1 MKRAVLIVNRHSRR
15 GGDGTPR
22 LVERLRALGLDLAV
36 EEPGSKH
43 EVAGILARH
52 RGSVDLVVLG
62 GGDGTLSAAAPALM
76 AARRPFA
83 VLPLGT
89 ANDLART
96 LGVPLSPEEACVV
109 AVTGRPRPID
119 LGEVNGHYFF
129 NVASLGLTT
138 EAKRHLSHDVKRR
151 WGVAGYA
158 LSALRAVRAA
168 RGFRAEI
175 RVDGRAPARLRA
187 VQIAVG
193 NGRHYGGGMTI
204 AWDAR
209 IDDHHLDLTAIA
221 PRGAAGLV
229 LLLPGLRRG
238 RLHGRDGVLVERGRE
253 IHIVTDHPMPVSAD
267 GDVVTRTPAHFRV
280 VPGAL
285 TVMVP
290 QATERGDAAQ

>member
-1 MKRAVLIVNRHSRR
+1 MKRAVLIINRHSRR
-15 GGDGTPR
+15 GGEDTSR
-22 LVERLRALGLDLAV
+22 LAARLRALGLDLIV
-36 EEPGSKH
+36 EEPGDKH

-52 RGSVDLVVLG
+52 RASVDLVVLG

-76 AARRPFA
+76 AAGRPFA

-96 LGVPLSPEEACVV
+96 LGVPLSPEEACAV
-109 AVTGRPRPID
+109 AANGQPHPID

-129 NVASLGLTT
+129 NVASLGLTA
-138 EAKRHLSHDVKRR
+138 EVKRHLSHDVKRR

-158 LSALRAVRAA
+158 LSAMRAVREA

-175 RVDGRAPARLRA
+175 HVDGRPAKLRA

-221 PRGAAGLV
+221 PRGPAGLV
-229 LLLPGLRRG
+229 LLIPGLRRG
-238 RLHGRDGVLVERGRE
+238 RLEGRSGVLVERGRE
-253 IHIVTDHPMPVSAD
+253 IHIATDRSMPVSAD

-280 VPGAL
+280 IPRAL

-290 QATERGDAAQ
+290 RSEASDAAQ